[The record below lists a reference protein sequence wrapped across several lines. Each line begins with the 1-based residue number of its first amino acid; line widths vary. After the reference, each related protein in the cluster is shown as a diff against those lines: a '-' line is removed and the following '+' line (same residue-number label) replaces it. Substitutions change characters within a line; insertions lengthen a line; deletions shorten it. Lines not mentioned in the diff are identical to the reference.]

1 MEGTIIQ
8 GLMGGPVAET
18 VTAPIKARMINIKKN
33 NNTSVQALH
42 TLSRSLD
49 PLHSIVNTMNT
60 EMQVFR
66 NQFKQE
72 YNWARNLIT

>member
-1 MEGTIIQ
+1 MEFIQ
-8 GLMGGPVAET
+8 GLMGGSVAET

-49 PLHSIVNTMNT
+49 PLHTIVNTTNT
-60 EMQVFR
+60 ETQVFR

-72 YNWARNLIT
+72 YNKTQNLIT